1 MKIGIGRVMD
11 LDGSVQIKK
20 VSWVLD
26 VGWIVGKENTVFITQ
41 LLNVKKANGW

>member
-1 MKIGIGRVMD
+1 MD

-26 VGWIVGKENTVFITQ
+26 VGWTVGKENMVLITL